1 MWKQKIQIGTI
12 GEKGLFN
19 QTYTFWLYNPRF
31 WHKNIP
37 FVLLTHVESV
47 VCFERRRLREWDG
60 LTKLFIDLVDQN
72 KELLQDSYI
81 KSWYKISKTVCAPSK
96 KDIHAFAIKWI
107 EKFSDSTID
116 YIELVDHYMADDCEA
131 LGFKMDCGNSF
142 SEIYGK
148 AVFDYEELKPIIN
161 RISDIYLLGSAIY
174 SRWRYFNHWAYDA
187 ASILEEKNRK
197 WFLLA
202 LNRLMQLSSQ

>member
-1 MWKQKIQIGTI
+1 
-12 GEKGLFN
+12 
-19 QTYTFWLYNPRF
+19 
-31 WHKNIP
+31 
-37 FVLLTHVESV
+37 
-47 VCFERRRLREWDG
+47 
-60 LTKLFIDLVDQN
+60 
-72 KELLQDSYI
+72 
-81 KSWYKISKTVCAPSK
+81 
-96 KDIHAFAIKWI
+96 
-107 EKFSDSTID
+107 
-116 YIELVDHYMADDCEA
+116 MADDCEA